1 MELKEMQGFSLLKDL
16 VPCLFIIA
24 AIYQPVCEQI
34 LCFRGYSE
42 VQRVVQLS
50 KLVSIESRYDN
61 IHHVEL
67 LFLEGELLVSEFTI
81 IKLLFYKFVK
91 ELEDHGEFL
100 FIGFLTSKRIA
111 LISNNFGCCSICFI
125 AIMAPSTTAPTATPS
140 IASVTT
146 ITTTASVPS
155 ASASLGPIVPLMLHS
170 VLSGEIVAEIHPF
183 IIL

>member
-1 MELKEMQGFSLLKDL
+1 MQGFGLLKDL
-16 VPCLFIIA
+16 VPCLFIVA
-24 AIYQPVCEQI
+24 AIYEPVREQI

-42 VQRVVQLS
+42 VQRVVQMS
-50 KLVSIESRYDN
+50 KLVSIEFGNDN

-67 LFLEGELLVSEFTI
+67 LFLEGELLVSEITS
-81 IKLLFYKFVK
+81 IKLLFYEFVK

-125 AIMAPSTTAPTATPS
+125 AIMASSTTAPTATSS
-140 IASVTT
+140 IASVTTITT

>member
-1 MELKEMQGFSLLKDL
+1 MQGFGLLKDL
-16 VPCLFIIA
+16 VPCLFIVA
-24 AIYQPVCEQI
+24 AIYEPVREQI

-42 VQRVVQLS
+42 VQRVVQMS
-50 KLVSIESRYDN
+50 KLVSIEFGNDN

-67 LFLEGELLVSEFTI
+67 LFLEGKLLVSEITS
-81 IKLLFYKFVK
+81 IKLLFYEFVK

-111 LISNNFGCCSICFI
+111 LISNNFGCCSICLI
-125 AIMAPSTTAPTATPS
+125 AIVASSTTASTATSS
-140 IASVTT
+140 IASVSTITT

-155 ASASLGPIVPLMLHS
+155 ASASLGPIMPLMLHG

>member
-1 MELKEMQGFSLLKDL
+1 MQGFSLLKDL

-42 VQRVVQLS
+42 VQRVVQMS
-50 KLVSIESRYDN
+50 KLVSIKFRNDN

-67 LFLEGELLVSEFTI
+67 LFLEGKLLVSEFAI

-111 LISNNFGCCSICFI
+111 LISNNFGCCPICFI

-140 IASVTT
+140 IASVTTITT

>member
-1 MELKEMQGFSLLKDL
+1 MQGFGLLKDL
-16 VPCLFIIA
+16 VPCLFIVA
-24 AIYQPVCEQI
+24 AIYEPVREQI

-42 VQRVVQLS
+42 VQRVVQMS
-50 KLVSIESRYDN
+50 KLVSIEFGNDN

-67 LFLEGELLVSEFTI
+67 LFLEGELLVSEITS
-81 IKLLFYKFVK
+81 IKLLFYEFVK

-125 AIMAPSTTAPTATPS
+125 AIMASSTTASTATSS
-140 IASVTT
+140 IASVTTITT

>member
-1 MELKEMQGFSLLKDL
+1 MQGFGLLKDL
-16 VPCLFIIA
+16 VPCLFIVA
-24 AIYQPVCEQI
+24 AIYEPVREQI

-42 VQRVVQLS
+42 VQRVVQMS
-50 KLVSIESRYDN
+50 KLVSIEFGNDN

-67 LFLEGELLVSEFTI
+67 LFLEGELLVSEITS
-81 IKLLFYKFVK
+81 IKLLFYEFVK

-125 AIMAPSTTAPTATPS
+125 AIMASSTTAPTATSSFTS
-140 IASVTT
+140 ITTITT

-170 VLSGEIVAEIHPF
+170 VLSGEIVAEIYPF

>member
-1 MELKEMQGFSLLKDL
+1 MQGFGLLKDL
-16 VPCLFIIA
+16 VPCLFIVA
-24 AIYQPVCEQI
+24 AIYEPVREQI

-42 VQRVVQLS
+42 VQRVVQMS
-50 KLVSIESRYDN
+50 KLVSIEFGNDN

-67 LFLEGELLVSEFTI
+67 LFLEGELLVSEITS
-81 IKLLFYKFVK
+81 IKLLFYEFVK

-111 LISNNFGCCSICFI
+111 LISNNFGCCSICLI
-125 AIMAPSTTAPTATPS
+125 AIVASSTTAPTATSS
-140 IASVTT
+140 IASVSTITT